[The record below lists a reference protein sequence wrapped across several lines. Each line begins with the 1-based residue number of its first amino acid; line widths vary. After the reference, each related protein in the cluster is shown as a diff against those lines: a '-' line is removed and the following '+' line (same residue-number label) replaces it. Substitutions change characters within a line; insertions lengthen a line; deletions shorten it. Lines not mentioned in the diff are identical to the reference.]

1 MVDSVQAHPRF
12 ISAVSLVLKTPAF
25 CPIGANMV
33 EGKKLTHRYRS
44 MRLSRRAK
52 NRAGFLQSTTGPCP
66 AAHVINHR
74 LQFFMTGKKE
84 EAKKPVHS
92 FNCTG

>member
-1 MVDSVQAHPRF
+1 
-12 ISAVSLVLKTPAF
+12 
-25 CPIGANMV
+25 MV